1 MWRMRQ
7 YRLVPTINEI
17 IGRLLNTGGSAM
29 PKMRGERNIYDIQKR
44 PVSNCVKKPIQD
56 IWFKTTY
63 SLNDSP

>member
-29 PKMRGERNIYDIQKR
+29 PKMRGERKIY
-44 PVSNCVKKPIQD
+44 
-56 IWFKTTY
+56 
-63 SLNDSP
+63 